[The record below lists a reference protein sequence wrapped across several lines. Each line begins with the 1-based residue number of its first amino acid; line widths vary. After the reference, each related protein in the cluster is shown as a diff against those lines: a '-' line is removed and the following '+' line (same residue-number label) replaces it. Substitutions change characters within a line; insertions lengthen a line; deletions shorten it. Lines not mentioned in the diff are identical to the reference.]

1 MGPSGAPRD
10 QSVFLRLVMRHRR
23 DLALTEQTYGEYL
36 GAHYGVTGDGPI
48 NEFISRRDGRLMLAD
63 RVDLGALVEHY
74 GAPLEVAYCPLITRE
89 VHRMMEVARAAQERA
104 GYEQPLTY

>member
-1 MGPSGAPRD
+1 MPDLRWDRLERCATGRY
-10 QSVFLRLVMRHRR
+10 FLRLAMWDRR

-36 GAHYGVTGDGPI
+36 GARYGVTGEGPI

-63 RVDLGALVEHY
+63 RVDLGALVERY

-89 VHRMMEVARAAQERA
+89 VHRMVEVA
-104 GYEQPLTY
+104 